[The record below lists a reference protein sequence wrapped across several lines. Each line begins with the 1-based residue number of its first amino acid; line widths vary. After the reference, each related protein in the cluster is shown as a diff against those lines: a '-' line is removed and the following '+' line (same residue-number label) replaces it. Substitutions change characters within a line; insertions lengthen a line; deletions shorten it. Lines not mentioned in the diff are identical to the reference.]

1 MVVYLYKKER
11 EKDMYTSIAS
21 SFLNSIHSLR
31 FYVNSVNSI
40 ITKEDELLDNDS
52 TLAMLMIMA
61 KELKINNINADELLF
76 PEDFPEDT
84 AQEIKKSLK
93 YFSDMVDISMDGKT
107 GRYRSLPKTVKE
119 SYIKLEASK
128 KQRDILY
135 SGSLM
140 LLVTYFESTI
150 AKIIKTDLQKH
161 PKRLSLDTKTVSY
174 KMLEMSNSIEDVRDL
189 LIEDEVMAMMYKS
202 VSDWIEY
209 FRKNIKLKLE
219 YATNALPEL
228 IEIIARRNIIVHNE
242 GIVNN
247 QYMNI
252 VSKEYISNV
261 KIGDFLSVDKQYI
274 LNAINLVE
282 SICMSIILEIWISE
296 SDKDNKE
303 IGKILAIIYDEYL
316 IFEKWENAKVLYEVC
331 LKSNKLQLA
340 DELICK
346 INRWQCYKWSDRFN
360 EIEKEVE
367 DLDVTACQPRYKLGV
382 LALLEKY
389 EDFFAYYDEQDD
401 LKEDELR
408 EWPLFREVRNSEI
421 YIQRYGICNE

>member
-1 MVVYLYKKER
+1 
-11 EKDMYTSIAS
+11 MYTSIVG
-21 SFLNSIHSLR
+21 SFLNSINSLR
-31 FYVNSVNSI
+31 FYVNGVDPI
-40 ITKEDELLDNDS
+40 IMKEDELLDNDS

-61 KELKINNINADELLF
+61 KELKIKNMSADELLF
-76 PEDFPEDT
+76 PEDFPDEL
-84 AQEIKKSLK
+84 AQQIKESLK
-93 YFSDMVDISMDGKT
+93 YFSDIVDISMDGKT

-119 SYIKLEASK
+119 SYIKIEASK
-128 KQRDILY
+128 KQREILY

-140 LLVTYFESTI
+140 LLITYFESTI
-150 AKIIKTDLQKH
+150 AKILKTDLQKH

-174 KMLEMSNSIEDVRDL
+174 KMLEMSDSIEDVRNL
-189 LIEDEVMAMMYKS
+189 LIEDEVMTMMYKS

-219 YATNALPEL
+219 YVTNMLPEL

-252 VSKEYISNV
+252 VSKDYSSNV

-282 SICMSIILEIWISE
+282 SVCMSIILEIWISE
-296 SDKDNKE
+296 GDKDSKE
-303 IGKILAIIYDEYL
+303 IEKILAIIFDEYL

-346 INRWQCYKWSDRFN
+346 INRWQCYKWLNRFN
-360 EIEKEVE
+360 EIENEVK
-367 DLDVTACQPRYKLGV
+367 DLDITACQPRYKLGV
-382 LALLEKY
+382 LALLDKY
-389 EDFFAYYDEQDD
+389 EDFFTYFDEQND

-408 EWPLFREVRNSEI
+408 EWPLFREIRNSEI
-421 YIQRYGICNE
+421 YIQRYSISNE

>member
-1 MVVYLYKKER
+1 
-11 EKDMYTSIAS
+11 MYTSIVG

-31 FYVNSVNSI
+31 FYVNSVDPI
-40 ITKEDELLDNDS
+40 IMKKDELLDNDS
-52 TLAMLMIMA
+52 TLAMLMIIA
-61 KELKINNINADELLF
+61 KELKIKNKSTDELEF
-76 PEDFPEDT
+76 PEDFPDDLT
-84 AQEIKKSLK
+84 QKIKASLE
-93 YFSDMVDISMDGKT
+93 YFSDIVDISMDGKT
-107 GRYRSLPKTVKE
+107 GRYRSVPKTVKE
-119 SYIKLEASK
+119 SYIKIEASK
-128 KQRDILY
+128 NQRDILY

-140 LLVTYFESTI
+140 LLVTYFEGTI
-150 AKIIKTDLQKH
+150 AKILKTDLQRH

-174 KMLEMSNSIEDVRDL
+174 KMLELSNSIEDVRNL

-209 FRKNIKLKLE
+209 FRKNIKLKLD
-219 YATNALPEL
+219 YATNVLPEL

-252 VSKEYISNV
+252 VLKDYRSNV
-261 KIGDFLSVDKQYI
+261 KIGDFLFVDKQYI

-296 SDKDNKE
+296 GGKDHKE
-303 IGKILAIIYDEYL
+303 IEKILAIIFDEYL
-316 IFEKWENAKVLYEVC
+316 IFENWEKAKILYEVC

-346 INRWQCYKWSDRFN
+346 INRWQCYKWMDRFN
-360 EIEKEVE
+360 EIEKEVK

-382 LALLEKY
+382 LALLDKY
-389 EDFFAYYDEQDD
+389 EDFFAYYEEQDD

-408 EWPLFREVRNSEI
+408 EWPLFRGVRNNET
-421 YIQRYGICNE
+421 YIQKYGISNE

>member
-1 MVVYLYKKER
+1 
-11 EKDMYTSIAS
+11 MYTSIVG
-21 SFLNSIHSLR
+21 SFLNSINSLR
-31 FYVNSVNSI
+31 FYVNGVDPI
-40 ITKEDELLDNDS
+40 IMKEDELLDNDS

-61 KELKINNINADELLF
+61 KELKIKNISADELLF
-76 PEDFPEDT
+76 PEDFPDELE
-84 AQEIKKSLK
+84 QQIKEGLK
-93 YFSDMVDISMDGKT
+93 YFSDIVDISMDGKT

-119 SYIKLEASK
+119 SYIKIEASK
-128 KQRDILY
+128 KQREILY

-140 LLVTYFESTI
+140 LLITYFESTI
-150 AKIIKTDLQKH
+150 AKILKTDLQKH

-174 KMLEMSNSIEDVRDL
+174 KMLEMSDSIEDVRNL
-189 LIEDEVMAMMYKS
+189 LIEDEVMTMMYKS

-219 YATNALPEL
+219 NVTNMLPEL

-252 VSKEYISNV
+252 VSKDYSSNV

-282 SICMSIILEIWISE
+282 SVCMSIILEIWISE
-296 SDKDNKE
+296 GDKDSKE
-303 IGKILAIIYDEYL
+303 IEKILAIIFDEYL
-316 IFEKWENAKVLYEVC
+316 IFEKWENAKALYEVC

-346 INRWQCYKWSDRFN
+346 INRWQCYKWLNRFN
-360 EIEKEVE
+360 EIEKEVK
-367 DLDVTACQPRYKLGV
+367 DLDITACQPRYKLGV
-382 LALLEKY
+382 LALLDKY
-389 EDFFAYYDEQDD
+389 EDFFTYFDEQND
-401 LKEDELR
+401 LKEEELR
-408 EWPLFREVRNSEI
+408 EWPLFREIRNSEI
-421 YIQRYGICNE
+421 YIQRYSISNE